1 MPDTTYSVLPAE
13 LDLAFVKGDEFGMT
27 LTVENT
33 DLTGYSFDS
42 RVYALTS
49 VNAGGG
55 LGGGVSVAAG
65 NTVVAFTVTPVT
77 VTAGIVN
84 VSLSEVQ
91 TDQLSATGR
100 YRWYFR
106 TITPGNVT
114 RTILSGDVTS
124 RAP

>member
-1 MPDTTYSVLPAE
+1 MADTTYEILPAE
-13 LDLAFVKGDEFGMT
+13 LDIAFIKGDEFGMT

-42 RVYALTS
+42 RVYALTT

-65 NTVVAFTVTPVT
+65 NTVVSFTVTPVT

-91 TDQLSATGR
+91 TDQLAANGK
-100 YRWYFR
+100 YRWWFR

>member
-1 MPDTTYSVLPAE
+1 MADSTYEILPAE

-33 DLTGYSFDS
+33 DLTGYTFDC

-65 NTVVAFTVTPVT
+65 NTVVSFTVTPVT
-77 VTAGIVN
+77 VTAGVVN

-91 TDQLSATGR
+91 TDQLASSGK
-100 YRWYFR
+100 YRWWFR